1 MGDIVQ
7 SEQHIAVDLMQSFKA
22 RIAAL
27 NEHHADS
34 ILSPLTITLGDE
46 FQGVVADLSTAVALI
61 IESEE
66 YALFSNDTFSMRY
79 VVNYGAI
86 ETAVNPT
93 IAYEMLGPGL
103 TQARYRLE
111 RMKARSERFAVLT
124 GNQVFDQ
131 MMKNAWH
138 LFQSIYDGWNLEK
151 DRRIIADFVRFEDYK
166 VVADRNQKTRSQM
179 WKREKTLRISEYR
192 AVKEL
197 IHSLAGQHQ

>member
-1 MGDIVQ
+1 MGDVIQ
-7 SEQHIAVDLMQSFKA
+7 SEQHNAVELMTSFKS

-27 NEHHADS
+27 NERHSAS

-61 IESEE
+61 IECEE
-66 YALFSNDTFSMRY
+66 YALFSEDAYSMRY
-79 VVNYGAI
+79 VVNYGEI

-93 IAYEMLGPGL
+93 IAYEMLGQGL

-111 RMKARSERFAVLT
+111 GMKNRSERFAVIT

-151 DRRIIADFVRFEDYK
+151 DRRIIADFVCFDDYK
-166 VVADRNQKTRSQM
+166 IVADRNQKTRSQI
-179 WKREKTLRISEYR
+179 WKREKTLRISDYR
-192 AVKEL
+192 AIKEL
-197 IHSLAGQHQ
+197 IHSLANEHQ

>member
-7 SEQHIAVDLMQSFKA
+7 SEQHIALDLMQSFKA
-22 RIAAL
+22 RIASL
-27 NEHHADS
+27 NEHHSDS

-66 YALFSNDTFSMRY
+66 YALFSNDAFSMRY
-79 VVNYGAI
+79 VVNYGEI
-86 ETAVNPT
+86 DTAVNPT
-93 IAYEMLGPGL
+93 IAYEMLGLGL

-111 RMKARSERFAVLT
+111 GMKNRSERFAVFAE
-124 GNQVFDQ
+124 NQVFDR